1 MGNRK
6 EFFGGIN
13 EDEKKT
19 EFVLEFSHLK
29 FPSLLHIFVLNRLYY
44 LRGKIS
50 SSSLCHP
57 FSHRTYVMYI
67 AWSWGFSFG
76 SMWKIGTEIDAFTH
90 PPSKML
96 NSLLGIDLGIF
107 IAFACLAL
115 TRKLTIPLLPIF
127 FFWAMAEKELLG
139 GTAILLYIA
148 QRH

>member
-57 FSHRTYVMYI
+57 FSHRTYVCI
-67 AWSWGFSFG
+67 
-76 SMWKIGTEIDAFTH
+76 
-90 PPSKML
+90 
-96 NSLLGIDLGIF
+96 LLGLGVF
-107 IAFACLAL
+107 
-115 TRKLTIPLLPIF
+115 LLVVCG
-127 FFWAMAEKELLG
+127 KSG
-139 GTAILLYIA
+139 
-148 QRH
+148 QRLMHSPNHPQKC